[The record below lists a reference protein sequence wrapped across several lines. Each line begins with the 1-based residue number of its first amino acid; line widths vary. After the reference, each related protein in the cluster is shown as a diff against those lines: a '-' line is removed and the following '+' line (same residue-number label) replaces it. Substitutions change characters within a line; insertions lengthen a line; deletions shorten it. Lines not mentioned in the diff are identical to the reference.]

1 MPTFQEAVKL
11 ARLSV
16 EDKTSSKR
24 MREIFKII
32 RKYKVTTQG
41 LTPKKAVAI
50 LQELGPTFVK
60 LGQIA
65 STHPDVLPKE
75 YCDEFGKLR
84 ADVVPVDFDTVVKT
98 INEELGC
105 PYTEVFSVL
114 DEHPLGSASVAQ
126 VHRAVLKET
135 GDEVAVK
142 VMRPGVAEVV
152 AKDILLMRRLL
163 ATYEFI
169 NTSSA
174 QISFEQL
181 LDELERTSKDEMDLT
196 IEMRYLA
203 RFHSNNVSRE
213 GVKSPR
219 AFEEYST
226 SLMLT
231 MDFARGPRLEQK
243 GVLEKIPDD
252 KRKDLAHL
260 IAKNW
265 MEQVLDDGFFHA
277 DPHLGNM
284 ILTSDEDGNYDG
296 IEWIDFGIMGML
308 TGVEREA
315 TKNVMTAIARR
326 DSHGLMK
333 AIQVLVRPTGP
344 IDHTVL
350 LSTCDLL
357 IQQYASVDLQSLD
370 TGALLQDLIGNMA
383 MGGFEF
389 NPSILNVAR
398 GLVTLEGSLH
408 VISGDVSIMS
418 AIQEYMSAHFDDGMV
433 EKYLRDLLNSGVD
446 GVEATVGLPTKMA
459 DTLDMLQKGQ
469 VKAAMSFSA
478 DKVTR
483 EDLGS
488 SIDHFTLALLAGMLF
503 LGSCILCTTG
513 LEPEIAGVPA
523 FGFFCIL
530 AGMVLAIWD
539 LLWMRRDHK
548 RRK

>member
-24 MREIFKII
+24 MREIFRII

-84 ADVVPVDFDTVVKT
+84 ADVEPVDFDIVVKT

-105 PYTEVFSVL
+105 PYTDVFSVL

-126 VHRAVLKET
+126 VHRAILKET

-203 RFHSNNVSRE
+203 RFHGNNVSRE
-213 GVKSPR
+213 GIKSPR
-219 AFEEYST
+219 AFEKYST

-231 MDFARGPRLEQK
+231 MDFARGPRLEQD
-243 GVLEKIPDD
+243 GVLEQIPED

-284 ILTSDEDGNYDG
+284 ILTSDGNGNFDG

-333 AIQVLVRPTGP
+333 AIQVLVRPMGP

-357 IQQYASVDLQSLD
+357 I
-370 TGALLQDLIGNMA
+370 
-383 MGGFEF
+383 
-389 NPSILNVAR
+389 
-398 GLVTLEGSLH
+398 
-408 VISGDVSIMS
+408 
-418 AIQEYMSAHFDDGMV
+418 
-433 EKYLRDLLNSGVD
+433 
-446 GVEATVGLPTKMA
+446 
-459 DTLDMLQKGQ
+459 
-469 VKAAMSFSA
+469 
-478 DKVTR
+478 
-483 EDLGS
+483 
-488 SIDHFTLALLAGMLF
+488 
-503 LGSCILCTTG
+503 
-513 LEPEIAGVPA
+513 
-523 FGFFCIL
+523 
-530 AGMVLAIWD
+530 
-539 LLWMRRDHK
+539 
-548 RRK
+548 